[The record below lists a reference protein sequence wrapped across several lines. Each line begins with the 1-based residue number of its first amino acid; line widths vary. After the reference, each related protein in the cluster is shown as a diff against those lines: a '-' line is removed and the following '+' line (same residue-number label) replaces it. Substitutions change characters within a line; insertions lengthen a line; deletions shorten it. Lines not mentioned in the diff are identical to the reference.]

1 MSLDIIVKL
10 YKALADEN
18 RIRILNLLMFRTC
31 CVCELAEI
39 IGIKEAS
46 ISRHMKILREAR
58 FISDEKI
65 QNWVIYSIN
74 KNIEEDNKFF
84 LNHIKKSLL
93 NDPKAVKDIEEAKVI
108 NKCDFTSY
116 M

>member
-74 KNIEEDNKFF
+74 KDIEEDNKII
-84 LNHIKKSLL
+84 LEQIKKSLL
-93 NDPKAVKDIEEAKVI
+93 NDTKTLKDIEEAKVI